1 MINMPGIKTY
11 INSDNFYLFLKHNYP
26 DFNLY
31 NIDYVEKIK
40 NDFFSIYGNNITKCK
55 ALSYFN
61 KYLNSKYSSFKS
73 KVSIKYW
80 NLMGYDDKNE
90 IINKIK
96 KYKKDCH
103 VTVNEFDDKVQY
115 LIENINLNNK
125 ERINELKHL
134 LFSDE
139 LCLGTVEFN
148 KRLTNAINEYGKA
161 GTLLKTEYWTFRGW
175 ALEEAKE
182 KISKLQK
189 TYSPRC
195 KEYYINK
202 GFSEEEAITMQSKK
216 QSIYS
221 NNGKHSKKFWMNK
234 GFSEE
239 EALEIAKDYTQ
250 TYCSIWHKKFW
261 MNKGFSEEEAL
272 EKMLMYNPSSPKFF
286 KYDNDYEKYKI
297 KLERWSRIAKKR
309 WQTDEY
315 RDKVIERI
323 KDGSIKVTSK
333 TEINVFNT
341 IKEWNN
347 KIKHEP
353 YIIVIPDDFENA
365 INISFYTVDGYYID
379 DEGVI
384 LIEYDST
391 IYHNEELDFIRDS
404 NILSIDTNVLGI
416 IRIQQSFIKNL
427 SFKKDIFEN
436 AIQTIKNSKENRII
450 LH

>member
-1 MINMPGIKTY
+1 MPGIKTI
-11 INSDNFYLFLKHNYP
+11 INKNNFYTFLKKYYE

-31 NIDYVEKIK
+31 NTDYIDKLSDE
-40 NDFFSIYGNNITKCK
+40 FFSKYGNNITKCN
-55 ALSYFN
+55 ALKFFN
-61 KYLNSKYSSFKS
+61 ELLNSKYKLNKS
-73 KVSIKYW
+73 KITNEYW
-80 NLMGYDDKNE
+80 NLMGYTDECE
-90 IINKIK
+90 IINKLK
-96 KYKKDCH
+96 KYKKACH
-103 VTVNEFDDKVQY
+103 YTKNEFEKNISNF
-115 LIENINLNNK
+115 IENINFENTNRL
-125 ERINELKHL
+125 NELINIIYGN
-134 LFSDE
+134 D
-139 LCLGTVEFN
+139 LCLGTVEIN
-148 KRLTNAINEYGKA
+148 KRINNEILKFGKA
-161 GTLLKTEYWTFRGW
+161 GTTLKKEYWIFRGW
-175 ALEEAKE
+175 TESAAIN
-182 KISKLQK
+182 KISNIQK
-189 TYSPRC
+189 GYSPMC
-195 KEYYINK
+195 KEYYMNK
-202 GFSEEEAITMQSKK
+202 GYSEEDAIIMQAKK
-216 QSIYS
+216 QSKYS
-221 NNGKHSKKFWMNK
+221 NCGKHSKYFWMNK

-239 EALEIAKDYTQ
+239 EASEIAKDYTQ
-250 TYCSIWHKKFW
+250 TYCSIWNKKFW
-261 MNKGFSEEEAL
+261 MNKGYSEEEAS
-272 EKMLMYNPSSPKFF
+272 EKILMYNPSSPKFF
-286 KYDNDYEKYKI
+286 KYNNDYEKYKV

-309 WQTDEY
+309 WQTSEY

-365 INISFYTVDGYYID
+365 INVSFYTVDGYYID

-391 IYHNEELDFIRDS
+391 IYHNDDLDFIRDS
-404 NILSIDTNVLGI
+404 DILSIDSNVLGI